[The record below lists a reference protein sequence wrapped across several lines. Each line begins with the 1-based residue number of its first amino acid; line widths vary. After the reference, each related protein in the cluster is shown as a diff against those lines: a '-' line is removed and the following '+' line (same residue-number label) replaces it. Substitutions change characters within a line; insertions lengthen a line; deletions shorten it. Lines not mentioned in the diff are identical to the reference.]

1 MSDLSELAQAIRKA
15 RLRAGLSQR
24 GLAALA
30 GVSETIIGNIENG
43 SRRPS
48 RPMAERLC
56 EVLGLEPTR
65 LGLEQLR
72 HMNRDYGRR
81 RTPLEQLPDLLREY
95 RERRSYTQ
103 GELERRAG
111 LRAGSVAAFE
121 AGAVIPTR
129 WQAAKLYRALEIPLE
144 PPLGLPEKSERL
156 DGAPERLSPVELALF
171 TQKAPPLIAAAMRE
185 HHISWCCA
193 NGYEPYIQEGA

>member
-1 MSDLSELAQAIRKA
+1 MSDFAQTIRQA
-15 RLRAGLSQR
+15 RPQAGLSQEE
-24 GLAALA
+24 LAARVGASSAYISKLEC
-30 GVSETIIGNIENG
+30 GRG
-43 SRRPS
+43 RPS
-48 RPMAERLC
+48 CPLAERLC
-56 EVLGLEPTR
+56 EVLGLEPTH

-72 HMNRDYGRR
+72 HINRDYGRR

-185 HHISWCCA
+185 HHISWCRA